1 MSEIQ
6 TMLEQMDRYNRLKR
20 ESQTEDRTTVM
31 AALKACGI
39 TKVVI
44 RYDGYGDSGGV
55 EECRVEGG
63 QGQESLSVPVQTKL
77 VDWSSAETTSHTA
90 PLREVLETL
99 AMQYVAVEHSGWE
112 NNEGG
117 AGNVAFDPIADT
129 ITVSHTENYI
139 SHEDFMHTY

>member
-1 MSEIQ
+1 MSDTQ
-6 TMLEQMDRYNRLKR
+6 TILAQMDRYNRLKR
-20 ESQTEDRTTVM
+20 ESQTEDRATVM
-31 AALKACGI
+31 TALKACGI

-55 EECRVEGG
+55 EDCQVEGG

-77 VDWSSAETTSHTA
+77 VDWLSSEAASHTA
-90 PLREVLETL
+90 PLSEVLETL
-99 AMQYVAVEHSGWE
+99 AMQYVAVEHCGWE

-117 AGNVAFDPIADT
+117 SGDVTFDPVADT

>member
-20 ESQTEDRTTVM
+20 ESQTEDRATVM

-55 EECRVEGG
+55 EDCQVEEWTSRFINKEFDLQSDCQRYVSTPWTEVFG
-63 QGQESLSVPVQTKL
+63 SV
-77 VDWSSAETTSHTA
+77 
-90 PLREVLETL
+90 
-99 AMQYVAVEHSGWE
+99 G
-112 NNEGG
+112 
-117 AGNVAFDPIADT
+117 
-129 ITVSHTENYI
+129 YI
-139 SHEDFMHTY
+139 SLYGP